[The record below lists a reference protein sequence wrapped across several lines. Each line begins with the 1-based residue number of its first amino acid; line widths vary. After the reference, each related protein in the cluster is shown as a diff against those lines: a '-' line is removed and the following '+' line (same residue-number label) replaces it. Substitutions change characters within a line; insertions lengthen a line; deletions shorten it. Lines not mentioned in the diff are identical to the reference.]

1 MPVRIRSMYL
11 SSAFLLII
19 YTIEEDEEGFQ
30 VVKRY
35 KVNWKMPA
43 VVSKRGVLM
52 SLFLKKILDTPNPR

>member
-1 MPVRIRSMYL
+1 MYL
-11 SSAFLLII
+11 SSAFLLIL

-43 VVSKRGVLM
+43 VVSKRGV
-52 SLFLKKILDTPNPR
+52 DDGY